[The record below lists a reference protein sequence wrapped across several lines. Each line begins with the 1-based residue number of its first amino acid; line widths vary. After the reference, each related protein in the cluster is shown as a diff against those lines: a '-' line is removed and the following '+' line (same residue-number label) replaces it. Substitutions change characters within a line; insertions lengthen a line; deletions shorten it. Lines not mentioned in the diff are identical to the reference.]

1 MKIYK
6 IICIPVV
13 LACTMLLCNGQTIY
27 YGYDVSGNRTS
38 RSITLQ
44 KSTTQEDI
52 EEQPEQKEIKDQVG
66 NKDIQIYPNP
76 VNYELTVKI
85 PELAEGDNAS
95 ISLFGQGGQLLYR
108 NDKAKAINRVSFSEF
123 TPGIYYMI
131 IEIGENNVEWKV
143 VKE

>member
-1 MKIYK
+1 MI
-6 IICIPVV
+6 
-13 LACTMLLCNGQTIY
+13 
-27 YGYDVSGNRTS
+27 S
-38 RSITLQ
+38 
-44 KSTTQEDI
+44 
-52 EEQPEQKEIKDQVG
+52 
-66 NKDIQIYPNP
+66 IYPNP

-108 NDKAKAINRVSFSEF
+108 TDKATAINRVSFSEF

-131 IEIGENNVEWKV
+131 IEVGENKVEWKV